1 MDRYFSHLSVGVS
14 TFDRMNSEWKDVNAQ
29 VQAGAPLLCTSPA
42 VENAVAAWHQ
52 EVRDTG
58 LKLSRKIGRAAESRL
73 SKAHKDDQAQR
84 LREDAAWLADHY
96 ELRSEMSIPDAASP
110 LSVVA
115 NMQRR
120 SLEVSM
126 TLEAPADKQKTSS
139 RVNWLLRQLAKAN
152 PDGIHVR
159 AHWPKRAPDTQATL
173 SSLREDPNHLE
184 GDRKSTRLNSRH

>member
-1 MDRYFSHLSVGVS
+1 MRIRDWSS
-14 TFDRMNSEWKDVNAQ
+14 DVCSSDL
-29 VQAGAPLLCTSPA
+29 AGAPLLRTSPA
-42 VENAVAAWHQ
+42 VENPVAAWHQ

-58 LKLSRKIGRAAESRL
+58 LKLSRKIGRAAEIRL
-73 SKAHKDDQAQR
+73 SKAHKDDQALR

-126 TLEAPADKQKTSS
+126 T
-139 RVNWLLRQLAKAN
+139 
-152 PDGIHVR
+152 
-159 AHWPKRAPDTQATL
+159 
-173 SSLREDPNHLE
+173 
-184 GDRKSTRLNSRH
+184 DRKSTRLNSSH

>member
-1 MDRYFSHLSVGVS
+1 
-14 TFDRMNSEWKDVNAQ
+14 
-29 VQAGAPLLCTSPA
+29 
-42 VENAVAAWHQ
+42 
-52 EVRDTG
+52 
-58 LKLSRKIGRAAESRL
+58 
-73 SKAHKDDQAQR
+73 
-84 LREDAAWLADHY
+84 
-96 ELRSEMSIPDAASP
+96 
-110 LSVVA
+110 
-115 NMQRR
+115 MQRR

-184 GDRKSTRLNSRH
+184 GANKTLAPSRFSVLLVKDLAGKFAGAKTFVESVEEVVPYFYEQVGQDLRPYMAPPPRVRREKQGEAEERGAEGR